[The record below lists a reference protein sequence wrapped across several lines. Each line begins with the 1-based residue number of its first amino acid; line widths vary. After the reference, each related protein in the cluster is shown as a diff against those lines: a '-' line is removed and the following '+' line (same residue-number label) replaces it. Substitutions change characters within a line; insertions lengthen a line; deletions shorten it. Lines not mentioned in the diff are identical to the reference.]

1 MKSKFKNKIVFWNDE
16 HFINRKT
23 RSPYWFVFD
32 IFKLSETN
40 MFIVD
45 FIDIRGNRDKIATT
59 KNHLY
64 KKMEILDIIKLKHLP
79 HEFFKGIFNG

>member
-1 MKSKFKNKIVFWNDE
+1 MKSKFKNKVVFWNDE

-32 IFKLSETN
+32 VNKLNTN
-40 MFIVD
+40 RFIIK
-45 FIDIRGNRDKIATT
+45 FIDIRGNQDKITVE

-64 KKMEILDIIKLKHLP
+64 KKMEILDVVKLKHLP
-79 HEFFKGIFNG
+79 RSFIEGIFNG